1 MAFSDT
7 QTINRKPDIAD
18 CDLKIAGDQTT
29 LRRLEILLA
38 ENAETARSKNSY
50 RTDRE
55 MFEAELMRHPL
66 SPDKVFSFFGLM
78 LGTLPPATLFARF
91 ILETRTFESRDAWV
105 IGVLVIVNIVTA
117 IVGYFSGKLI
127 AKMVSGVENYRWPFM
142 IMILPL
148 IGLLWGIMAG
158 GAGGFVIFVFG
169 AIFGA
174 FIGGAVGAVA
184 LPIFVLF
191 HRLMKRGDMIEAKHF
206 LPLALGITLSIC
218 TFMLGR

>member
-7 QTINRKPDIAD
+7 QTINRKPDIAS
-18 CDLKIAGDQTT
+18 CDLKIADDQAT
-29 LRRLEILLA
+29 LRRLEVLLV
-38 ENAETARSKNSY
+38 ENAETARSQNSY

-55 MFEAELMRHPL
+55 KFESELMQHPL

-78 LGTLPPATLFARF
+78 LGTLPPATVFARF
-91 ILETRTFESRDAWV
+91 ILETRTFESRDVWV

-127 AKMVSGVENYRWPFM
+127 AKMVTGVENYRWPIM

-174 FIGGAVGAVA
+174 FIGGAVGAAA

-218 TFMLGR
+218 TFILGR